1 MKSGPKPKPSTLEEI
16 AARQQNLGPLVKPE
30 WLPKGAAEV
39 WDEQAPLA
47 RGVKTA
53 DSAGFADYCL
63 CLYRL
68 RRLELRIER
77 EGLMVKGENKARVK
91 NPACQLAREY
101 RMSVQRW
108 AGEFGL
114 TPAAGT
120 KIEIYGDKS
129 GAPAGK
135 PKQPTRPNLLSG
147 QWNPDEVTQ

>member
-1 MKSGPKPKPSTLEEI
+1 
-16 AARQQNLGPLVKPE
+16 
-30 WLPKGAAEV
+30 
-39 WDEQAPLA
+39 
-47 RGVKTA
+47 
-53 DSAGFADYCL
+53 
-63 CLYRL
+63 
-68 RRLELRIER
+68 
-77 EGLMVKGENKARVK
+77 
-91 NPACQLAREY
+91 
-101 RMSVQRW
+101 MSVQRW